1 MTAGPVTWVHVVVPE
16 GIDDPARPSGGNAY
30 DRRVCDGLAR
40 LGWRV
45 HEHGVAVTRLPG
57 DLARTLGAL
66 PDLELVLV
74 DGLVASAW
82 PEAIIPE
89 ADRLRVVVL
98 LHMPLGAG
106 TPQARPRERAVLSAA
121 AAVVTTS
128 RWARDWLLDT
138 YTLPAERVHVAQ
150 PGVEIADLAPG
161 TPTGGE
167 LVCVGA
173 VTGIKGQDLL
183 VAALATLGDLHWR
196 CTCVGA
202 LDLEP
207 DFVAGL
213 RDRATASGIDDRL
226 VVTGPLR
233 DDDLAAA
240 YAGADVLV
248 SASRAETY
256 GMVVTEALARGL
268 PVVATNVG
276 GVHEA
281 LGRTLDDR
289 TPGLLVPPGDSSALA
304 TALRRWLTD
313 PGERERLRKAAEA
326 RRLDLSGWDHT
337 SQRLGAV
344 LGVY

>member
-1 MTAGPVTWVHVVVPE
+1 VTSVHVVVPDR
-16 GIDDPARPSGGNAY
+16 IDDPAYPSGGNVY
-30 DRRVCDGLAR
+30 DRRVCDGLAG

-57 DLARTLGAL
+57 DLARVLGAL
-66 PDLELVLV
+66 PDRELVLV

-82 PEAIIPE
+82 PEAIVPE

-106 TPQARPRERAVLSAA
+106 APQARPRERAVLSATA
-121 AAVVTTS
+121 TVVTTS

-138 YTLPAERVHVAQ
+138 YALPAERVHVAQ
-150 PGVEIADLAPG
+150 PGVQIADLAPG

-173 VTGIKGQDLL
+173 VTATKGQDLL
-183 VAALATLGDLHWR
+183 VSALATLDDLPWR
-196 CTCVGA
+196 CSCVGA

-213 RDRATASGIDDRL
+213 RDRATASGIADRL
-226 VVTGPLR
+226 VFTGPLT
-233 DDDLAAA
+233 DDDLESA
-240 YAGADVLV
+240 YAGADLLV

-276 GVHEA
+276 GAHEA
-281 LGRTLDDR
+281 LGRTLDGLR
-289 TPGLLVPPGDSSALA
+289 PGLLVPPGDPSALA
-304 TALRRWLTD
+304 TALRHWLTD
-313 PGERERLRKAAEA
+313 PDERERLRKTAEA
-326 RRLDLSGWDHT
+326 RRVDLSGWDHT
-337 SQRLGAV
+337 SQRLGKV
-344 LGVY
+344 LAGVT